1 MRPTALVVMGV
12 AGCGK
17 STVAGL
23 LADRLGWP
31 LGEADDWH
39 PAANVAAMTAG
50 TPLTDADRAPWLHAV
65 RDWIDAQGGD
75 CVLTCSALRR
85 SYRDVLRGAGS
96 RVRFVHLDGSREEL
110 AARLAARTG
119 HFMPPSLLDSQL
131 AVLEPLEA
139 DEDGVV
145 VGISGTPAEVADRAV
160 EAVARQVSGSGN
172 SWQVVG

>member
-50 TPLTDADRAPWLHAV
+50 TPLSDADRAPWLLAV

-85 SYRDVLRGAGS
+85 SYRDVLRGAGA
-96 RVRFVHLDGSREEL
+96 RVRFVHLDGSRDEL

-119 HFMPPSLLDSQL
+119 HFMPASLLDSQL

-145 VGISGTPAEVADRAV
+145 VPITGGPLEVAGRV
-160 EAVARQVSGSGN
+160 EEAVARQVSGSGN

>member
-1 MRPTALVVMGV
+1 MTRTALVVMGV

-23 LADRLGWP
+23 LADRFGWP

-50 TPLTDADRAPWLHAV
+50 IPLIDADRAPWLLAV

-85 SYRDVLRGAGS
+85 SYRDVLRTAGA
-96 RVRFVHLDGSREEL
+96 RVRFVHLDGSRDEL

-119 HFMPPSLLDSQL
+119 HFMPLSLLDSQL
-131 AVLEPLEA
+131 AALEPLGA

-145 VGISGTPAEVADRAV
+145 VGIDGAPAEVADRVV
-160 EAVARQVSGSGN
+160 EAAARQVSGSGN

>member
-1 MRPTALVVMGV
+1 MTRTALVVMGV

-23 LADRLGWP
+23 LADRFGWP

-50 TPLTDADRAPWLHAV
+50 IPLTDADRAPWLLAV
-65 RDWIDAQGGD
+65 RDWIDAQAGD

-85 SYRDVLRGAGS
+85 PYRDVLRTAS
-96 RVRFVHLDGSREEL
+96 ARVRFVHLDGSRDEL

-131 AVLEPLEA
+131 AALEPLGA

-145 VGISGTPAEVADRAV
+145 VGITGAPAEVADRVV
-160 EAVARQVSGSGN
+160 EAAARQVSGSGN
-172 SWQVVG
+172 SWQVVQ